1 MHWEQLPD
9 IVDQWSEKVAEP
21 GFTLRQAASNVITG
35 SHVGYYID
43 PETTRVGIFA
53 PLASEADVGRVKKA
67 AFRATGTEP
76 LFLSYCQLSDPDGS
90 WVKVAHSPTLRRA
103 GELGNFFPGQFPG
116 GIPNSP
122 SPIAAMLTSGLIGA
136 GLGWGGGKLIG
147 KLLPEGY
154 GKKLGRTGLLLGG
167 ALGAAPGA
175 FWGLTN
181 KLDGRTFN
189 DPSLLNHQ
197 VGEAPNNYPTAIDGN
212 NAPVFP
218 PGGDDNA
225 TRKFIQEAGHTLH
238 QSPLHK
244 LKFGEDLEALQL
256 GTMYK
261 TAVEKVADTFGY
273 REPDLGRLPTD
284 VNIDYL
290 GRTLWDTGATPQ
302 LAASTMAG
310 MYAAQQ
316 MPDSRSRP
324 GWVTGNQLGQLAANA
339 AGDYAKGY
347 LAGAAINTVIG
358 TPFRNSTFGAGNAVL
373 GVLGA
378 VVPKLFG
385 G

>member
-9 IVDQWSEKVAEP
+9 IVNQWYEKLAQS
-21 GFTLRQAASNVITG
+21 GFDLRQATSNVITG

-43 PETTRVGIFA
+43 PDTSRVGIFA
-53 PLASEADVGRVKKA
+53 PLASTADSDRIKKA
-67 AFRATGTEP
+67 ACRATGTEP
-76 LFLSYCQLSDPDGS
+76 LFLSYYELSDPNGT

-103 GELGNFFPGQFPG
+103 GEIGNFFPGQFPG
-116 GIPNSP
+116 GIPNNP
-122 SPIAAMLTSGLIGA
+122 SPIAAMLTSGLLGA
-136 GLGWGGGKLIG
+136 GLGWGTGKLIG

-181 KLDGRTFN
+181 KLDGRSFN

-197 VGEAPNNYPTAIDGN
+197 AGEEVNNYPTAIDGTN
-212 NAPVFP
+212 LYQHQTDSGENP
-218 PGGDDNA
+218 
-225 TRKFIQEAGHTLH
+225 TRKFIENAQHTLH

-244 LKFGEDLEALQL
+244 LKFGEDLVGIEL
-256 GTMYK
+256 GKMYK

-273 REPDLGRLPTD
+273 QEPRLGYLPTD
-284 VNIDYL
+284 VNIDVL
-290 GRTLWDTGATPQ
+290 GRTLWDAGATPQ
-302 LAASTMAG
+302 LAGSTMAG

-358 TPFRNSTFGAGNAVL
+358 TPFRNSSFGLGNAVL